1 MDFPTFGGKKKIIL
15 NQKTKMKMR
24 IKIKIKNNGKKYMT
38 L

>member
-24 IKIKIKNNGKKYMT
+24 IKIKNNGKKYMT